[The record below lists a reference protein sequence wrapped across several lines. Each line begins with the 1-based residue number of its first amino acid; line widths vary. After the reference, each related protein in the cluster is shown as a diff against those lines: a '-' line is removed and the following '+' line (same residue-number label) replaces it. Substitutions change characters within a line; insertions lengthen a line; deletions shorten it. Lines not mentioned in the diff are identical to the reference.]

1 MNTARR
7 WGLASFLK
15 TNNDPDFIWIK
26 ADQPYHVYKLH
37 QSWEFMRFSNG
48 QSTVSYRLESSANV
62 VYIFN
67 YIINVYKKQRKTHGW
82 ILEAVITT
90 YLNPKKRTPS
100 KAFLTL
106 NYHLHSAPS
115 PHPPAS
121 SIIQYFT
128 KRIVNIRKLLF
139 SRTLGI
145 SPAWKEVIAWHSVKN
160 IWDILTSLFMTVLK
174 SEIGQ

>member
-15 TNNDPDFIWIK
+15 TNNDPDLFGLKLTNPIMYISYIRVENSCDLKWTINCK
-26 ADQPYHVYKLH
+26 LQTRIVSECRLYLQLYHKCIQEAKEDPRLNI
-37 QSWEFMRFSNG
+37 RG
-48 QSTVSYRLESSANV
+48 SYYN
-62 VYIFN
+62 
-67 YIINVYKKQRKTHGW
+67 
-82 ILEAVITT
+82 ILKS
-90 YLNPKKRTPS
+90 KKRTPS

-139 SRTLGI
+139 SRALGI